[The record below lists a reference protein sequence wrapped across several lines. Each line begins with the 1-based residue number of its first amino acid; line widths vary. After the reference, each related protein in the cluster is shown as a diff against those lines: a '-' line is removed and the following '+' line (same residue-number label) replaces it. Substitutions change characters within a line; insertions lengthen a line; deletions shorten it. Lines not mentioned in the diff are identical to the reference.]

1 MPVQQ
6 LTRIALTLALFA
18 SALPL
23 ATAADSIPV
32 RVHEIENQG
41 AYNKRYSYF
50 LVLLE
55 HVLNA
60 SCEECVIEKVAFPLA
75 TSTRNAV
82 HLQKGRIDVAWINTN
97 PAREKLLRPIRIP
110 IYKGLIGWRL
120 LLAREGT
127 ANKLRNVANLEQL
140 QTFWAGQGHD
150 WPDTPILKSAGL
162 QVRTSDSWEGII
174 HLLQQERIDYFP
186 RGLNEIIYEA
196 QTLRHQGIVIEHSL
210 ALHYPAAVYFYVAK
224 DNQVLAQ
231 RLEAGFETIIKNGEF
246 DRLFHHFF
254 GADIREA
261 HLETK
266 RIIELKNP
274 NLPPLTPLSRTE
286 LWFTPANVVTSNAVT
301 SKAVTSNPVTL
312 KAGAAKAV
320 ASDTYSESLPEA
332 ASAGPASAPPENAA
346 PPEPQ

>member
-1 MPVQQ
+1 MLVQR
-6 LTRIALTLALFA
+6 LPRIALTLALLA
-18 SALPL
+18 SGLPP
-23 ATAADSIPV
+23 AKAAEPIPV
-32 RVHEIENQG
+32 RVHEIENQEG

-60 SCEECVIEKVAFPLA
+60 SCEECVVEKVAFPLA
-75 TSTRNAV
+75 TSTRNTV
-82 HLQKGRIDVAWINTN
+82 HLQKGRIDVAWLNTN
-97 PAREKLLRPIRIP
+97 SAREKQLRPIRIP

-127 ANKLRNVANLEQL
+127 ANKLKDVTSLEQL

-162 QVRTSDSWEGII
+162 RVRTSDSWEGII
-174 HLLQQERIDYFP
+174 HLLRQERIDYFP
-186 RGLNEIIYEA
+186 RGLNEIFYEA
-196 QTLRHQGIVIEHSL
+196 QTLRHHGIVIEHSL

-224 DNQVLAQ
+224 HNQVLAQ
-231 RLEAGFETIIKNGEF
+231 RLEAGFETIIKNGVF

-254 GADIREA
+254 DADIRAA

-266 RIIELKNP
+266 RIFELSNP
-274 NLPPLTPLSRTE
+274 DLPPLTPLSRAE
-286 LWFTPANVVTSNAVT
+286 LWFTPASVLGSNVV
-301 SKAVTSNPVTL
+301 
-312 KAGAAKAV
+312 
-320 ASDTYSESLPEA
+320 ASGTQNKTVPEA
-332 ASAGPASAPPENAA
+332 ASAGPANAPPENAA

>member
-1 MPVQQ
+1 MLVQR
-6 LTRIALTLALFA
+6 LPRIALTLALFA
-18 SALPL
+18 CGLPL
-23 ATAADSIPV
+23 AKAAEPIPV

-60 SCEECVIEKVAFPLA
+60 SCEECVVKKVAFPLA
-75 TSTRNAV
+75 TSTRNTV
-82 HLQKGRIDVAWINTN
+82 HLQKGRIDVAWLNTN
-97 PAREKLLRPIRIP
+97 SAREKQLRPIRIP
-110 IYKGLIGWRL
+110 IYKGLIGWRR

-127 ANKLRNVANLEQL
+127 ANKLKDVTSLEQL

-162 QVRTSDSWEGII
+162 QVRTSDTWEGII
-174 HLLQQERIDYFP
+174 HLLRQERIDYFP
-186 RGLNEIIYEA
+186 RGLNEIFYEA
-196 QTLRHQGIVIEHSL
+196 QTLRHHGIVIEHSL

-224 DNQVLAQ
+224 HNQALAQ
-231 RLEAGFETIIKNGEF
+231 RLEAGFETIIKNGVF

-254 GADIREA
+254 DADIRAA

-266 RIIELKNP
+266 RIFELSNP
-274 NLPPLTPLSRTE
+274 DLPPLTPLSRAE
-286 LWFTPANVVTSNAVT
+286 LWFTPASVVGSNVVGSNVVGSNA
-301 SKAVTSNPVTL
+301 VTL
-312 KAGAAKAV
+312 KAGASKVV
-320 ASDTYSESLPEA
+320 ASGTQNKTVPEA
-332 ASAGPASAPPENAA
+332 APAGPANAPPENAA